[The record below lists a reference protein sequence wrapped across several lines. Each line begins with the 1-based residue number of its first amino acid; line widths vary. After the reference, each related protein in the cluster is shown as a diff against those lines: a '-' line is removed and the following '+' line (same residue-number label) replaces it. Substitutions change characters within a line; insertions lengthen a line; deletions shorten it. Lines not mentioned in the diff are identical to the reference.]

1 LVAKKPRFMVE
12 KMIEKGKEVVTNG
25 NGFGVEFKLKNS
37 QAQSGGIGVVV
48 CANKMAH
55 P

>member
-1 LVAKKPRFMVE
+1 MVE
-12 KMIEKGKEVVTNG
+12 KVIEKGKEVVTNG

-37 QAQSGGIGVVV
+37 QVQSGWIAVVV
-48 CANKMAH
+48 RANKMAH

>member
-1 LVAKKPRFMVE
+1 MFRFMVE
-12 KMIEKGKEVVTNG
+12 KAIEKNKEVVTNG
-25 NGFGVEFKLKNS
+25 NGFGVELKLKNS
-37 QAQSGGIGVVV
+37 KAQLGGIEVVV

>member
-1 LVAKKPRFMVE
+1 VVE
-12 KMIEKGKEVVTNG
+12 KNKEVVTDK
-25 NGFGVEFKLKNS
+25 NGFGVEFKLKNFKV
-37 QAQSGGIGVVV
+37 QSNAIGVVV